1 VNKINT
7 DVHKNKITYFNG
19 FMISCKNNHFI
30 FQRVASYLILSTIC
44 LNVHCQHLV
53 GVQRGYLANHDNSAN
68 PTREQKKQMKR
79 ISVVQKKEKK
89 EQEKAKKELIKG
101 HLKLQDK
108 PTRKRMKRTLKK
120 SKRLK
125 KGVRIVPFWYKW
137 KYKESDSIKRK
148 RDIPDD

>member
-1 VNKINT
+1 
-7 DVHKNKITYFNG
+7 
-19 FMISCKNNHFI
+19 
-30 FQRVASYLILSTIC
+30 
-44 LNVHCQHLV
+44 
-53 GVQRGYLANHDNSAN
+53 
-68 PTREQKKQMKR
+68 MKR

-89 EQEKAKKELIKG
+89 DQEKAKKELIKG